1 MKNFLNFIK
10 EHLTSKAKN
19 IVAVEPL
26 PKEYIKELW
35 KNVEIP
41 TLSEKIVASFYLIMF
56 LGRFLMSCISTL
68 IAIEAFR
75 ILESFYKN
83 PSKAGLCANALVIC
97 VLLLNKGSL
106 KAPPG
111 IYVFHMSFADSM
123 LLFSLP
129 FAADNRLRGFEE
141 YISL

>member
-1 MKNFLNFIK
+1 MKYS
-10 EHLTSKAKN
+10 ESK
-19 IVAVEPL
+19 
-26 PKEYIKELW
+26 
-35 KNVEIP
+35 
-41 TLSEKIVASFYLIMF
+41 KIFH
-56 LGRFLMSCISTL
+56 
-68 IAIEAFR
+68 
-75 ILESFYKN
+75 KK

-129 FAADNRLRGFEE
+129 FAADNRLRGFKGC
-141 YISL
+141 ISTVEPPNSHTPNSHTFFDLTKM